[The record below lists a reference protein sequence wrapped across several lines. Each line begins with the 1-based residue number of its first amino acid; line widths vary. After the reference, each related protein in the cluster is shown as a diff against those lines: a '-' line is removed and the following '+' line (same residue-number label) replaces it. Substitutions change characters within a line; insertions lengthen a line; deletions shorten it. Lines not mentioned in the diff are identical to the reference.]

1 MKKYYCIGSGTVE
14 AEWLP
19 RWYGVPYDECMFAHV
34 NKDGNYENHPVKK
47 YNLPHTDTLII
58 LKVRLDKNYDI
69 KIAKTEYLLNGGT

>member
-34 NKDGNYENHPVKK
+34 NKDKK